1 MHDFINFCLRYMSDL
16 KLPFKRGTFIEFR
29 TGILNISPVGRNC
42 TTEERNQFYE
52 YDAENQVRE
61 KFIQALKKEFP
72 NLALTYSIG
81 MKIEI

>member
-1 MHDFINFCLRYMSDL
+1 MSDL